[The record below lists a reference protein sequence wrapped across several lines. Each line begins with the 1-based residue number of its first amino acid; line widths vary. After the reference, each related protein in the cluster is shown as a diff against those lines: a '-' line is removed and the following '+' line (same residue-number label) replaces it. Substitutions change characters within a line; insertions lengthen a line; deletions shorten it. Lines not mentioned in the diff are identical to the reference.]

1 MGVLSSL
8 KKLLFATESVAKSA
22 VNKAEEFADEKIS
35 GSDTTKAD
43 APPVNDIGSKTSG
56 LKESILEKAEQGLDK
71 AMDLADSLMDKTVEA
86 ANDLGEKMEKGMDQL
101 SQNENVKKALD
112 FTEKVGEKVI
122 DTSEE
127 FVDKAK
133 SFTEKVGAKVMEEG
147 GELAEKAKT
156 LSESIGEKVMAAK
169 DEMVEKAK
177 EAAHTLEEKFEELK
191 EKAVRSEAED
201 AAKPKKDFA
210 DTDLTTGGSM
220 LGGEKDD
227 FFSKA
232 EKFAEGKYDAFTDE
246 KPAAESTAPKD
257 VPSVDLP
264 QDDGDT
270 N

>member
-22 VNKAEEFADEKIS
+22 AEKSEEFISEKLS
-35 GSDTTKAD
+35 GD
-43 APPVNDIGSKTSG
+43 ASAKNQTAPEVNDIGPKTTG
-56 LKESILEKAEQGLDK
+56 LKEAILEKAEAGLEK
-71 AMDLADSLMDKTVEA
+71 AMDVADTIVDKTVDLA
-86 ANDLGEKMEKGMDQL
+86 ADLGGKMEKGIDQL
-101 SQNENVKKALD
+101 SQNENVKKAMD
-112 FTEKVGEKVI
+112 FTEKVGEKVL
-122 DTSEE
+122 DTGEE

-156 LSESIGEKVMAAK
+156 LSESIGEKVLAAK

-191 EKAVRSEAED
+191 ERAVKSEAED

-210 DTDLTTGGSM
+210 DTDLTTGGSLM
-220 LGGEKDD
+220 GSDKDD

-232 EKFAEGKYDAFTDE
+232 EQFAKGKYDAFSNAEETPA
-246 KPAAESTAPKD
+246 KPEPPKD
-257 VPSVDLP
+257 VPPVDLP
-264 QDDGDT
+264 QDDEH
-270 N
+270 